1 MIGSS
6 RRRRWRGI
14 GRRRLVFFVYLFF
27 FPFFFLMSRL
37 LTARALSQ
45 FKLGYPELADKMM
58 IELHILTGLWGKGD
72 TNTRFEISNGTHT
85 QMTSME
91 KLYPG
96 DTNGRI
102 FMACQKAQGMRK
114 GGDDDDE

>member
-1 MIGSS
+1 
-6 RRRRWRGI
+6 
-14 GRRRLVFFVYLFF
+14 
-27 FPFFFLMSRL
+27 MSRL